1 MRYPVKKALN
11 EPLEWLNIAPMISGY
26 TEELAADIRQMYA
39 DGIITRNA
47 FIATLT
53 PEGDPADDKGAILG
67 ERFRQAKAA
76 IGKTDMPV
84 GILIQ
89 ATIGHGWT
97 PSIPTPFEKIEF
109 SHTDRQPYIM
119 CPLGNDFRSYIRD
132 AVRKLIAAKPDF
144 IMVDD
149 DFRMLTCRGG
159 CFCPLHIAR
168 FNAEQ
173 GTNYDKAG
181 LVAAVNSDPVV
192 ARAYDDLQKR
202 SLVEVAAI
210 IREAIDETDP
220 ALHCQFCICSYD
232 MRHAKDITQA
242 FAAKDQPLTLRI
254 NHGMYKTE
262 GSRYFPQWLM
272 GTMRQIQYFRNDPIR
287 LLAEP
292 DTCPQN
298 RYSTSSAI
306 LHSHLVNSIL
316 SGCAGGK
323 MWITRC
329 GNMELDSGIHYR
341 KTLKKYAPFYKEL
354 SRLSF
359 EWTGAAT
366 PFPAEGVFNFPL
378 EKNAEGSVNWCT
390 SVLGKMGFPIY
401 FAAADCLRDDAIV
414 TLSAEETAHLTD
426 PELEHILKYGR
437 VLVDGSAAIAITE
450 RGFQDLIGVTGSRYS
465 GKTVTREYPVTGGR
479 ICYTGH
485 VAQIRAHEGAEILSE
500 CYHTVSGC
508 SNAEEYIMPGCVFH
522 KNKSGGMAAV
532 FAAEVLDFNT
542 GLSEAFAMLNE
553 TRKKM
558 LADIFE
564 RFGNLGWYMPGD
576 DEVML
581 RTGIFED
588 GSDFIFAQD
597 LSQDDVEEFT
607 LIGKRESVKE
617 ILMLREDGT
626 WQNIPFR
633 FEQGKLTMDLTLRA
647 LRPAILKIV

>member
-1 MRYPVKKALN
+1 MKKMD
-11 EPLEWLNIAPMISGY
+11 LEWLNIAPLIPDY
-26 TEELAADIRQMYA
+26 KDEITADIRKMYA
-39 DGIITRNA
+39 DGIITATA
-47 FIATLT
+47 FNMTLV
-53 PEGDPADDKGAILG
+53 PEGDPVVDKASILG
-67 ERFRQAKAA
+67 KRFSDFREALK
-76 IGKTDMPV
+76 DSDVPV
-84 GILIQ
+84 GILLQ
-89 ATIGHGWT
+89 ATMGHGWT
-97 PSIPTPFEKIEF
+97 PSVPAKYSKFMLGDGSE
-109 SHTDRQPYIM
+109 PYTF
-119 CPLGNDFRSYIRD
+119 CPLGEEFKEYIRNMI
-132 AVRKLIAAKPDF
+132 RTLGKLKPAF
-144 IMVDD
+144 FMLDD
-149 DFRMLTCRGG
+149 DTRMITGRNG
-159 CFCPLHIAR
+159 CYCKLHVDR
-168 FNAEQ
+168 FNREQ
-173 GTNYDKAG
+173 GTNYDRESLRKA
-181 LVAAVNSDPVV
+181 VETDREV
-192 ARAYDDLQKR
+192 ARAYWDLQNQ
-202 SLVEVAAI
+202 SIVELAQV

-220 ALHCQFCICSYD
+220 QIHCSFCTCCVEVPVAGKI
-232 MRHAKDITQA
+232 AKTLGAPGHDITV
-242 FAAKDQPLTLRI
+242 RI
-254 NHGMYKTE
+254 NHGLYKNESLAYYPLWMWSTA
-262 GSRYFPQWLM
+262 RQAQFFPKEY
-272 GTMRQIQYFRNDPIR
+272 RV
-287 LLAEP
+287 LAEP

-341 KTLKKYAPFYKEL
+341 KTLKKYVPFYKEL

-532 FAAEVLDFNT
+532 FAAEVLDFSV
-542 GLSEAFAMLNE
+542 GLGEAFAMLNE

-588 GSDFIFAQD
+588 GTDFIFAQD

-633 FEQGKLTMDLTLRA
+633 FEQGKLTMDLTLRT